1 MDRRG
6 SRCAPSSCLTAP
18 ASICSFLV
26 TLRFFREQSPTL
38 SWAFLFGGFLGE
50 LMNRLNKIW
59 KSEFRKRMLHAEHCE
74 RCDRNWLI
82 HKSIG
87 LEQFAKF
94 AEVAINDGVYFQVV
108 DFADNQRLAEEGPWY
123 EGEDSIVLSSAP
135 RFTGK
140 ETHYESLAGSHKDFF
155 MEESGSLVV
164 HYTYRQ
170 GLIQVFLSPPR
181 AQEAYVKKP
190 DVLIWSS
197 YNTDCLTR
205 DYYDSLI
212 AKFLVFGRVESS
224 LEASTVIDRWR
235 VRWWKYMDIRNRR
248 NLLNTSNKFL
258 NGWELS
264 TAAAFIAVFSLIVAI
279 LSA

>member
-6 SRCAPSSCLTAP
+6 SRCAPSSCLTGP
-18 ASICSFLV
+18 VSICSFLV

-38 SWAFLFGGFLGE
+38 SWALLFGGFLGE

-87 LEQFAKF
+87 LEQFTKF
-94 AEVAINDGVYFQVV
+94 AEIAISDGVYFQVV
-108 DFADNQRLAEEGPWY
+108 DFADNQRLTEEGPWY

-140 ETHYESLAGSHKDFF
+140 ETHYESLAGSHKDIF

-164 HYTYRQ
+164 HYIYRQ
-170 GLIQVFLSPPR
+170 GSIQVFLSPPR
-181 AQEAYVKKP
+181 AQGAYVKKP

-212 AKFLVFGRVESS
+212 AKFLVFCRVESS